1 MAFAVLTAAGAGK
14 AASAHA
20 ETQGERIVAIA
31 ASQAGKPYCW
41 AGGNQNGPT
50 QGTAEPGTGYACG
63 AGVVGFDCTGLT
75 IYAVFQATGIHEI
88 GWFSLLL
95 DGSGETLPESDEWHH
110 LNRARFYWQ
119 LAAFDS

>member
-1 MAFAVLTAAGAGK
+1 MRSRLSATTRAGRRLVWLLMAFAVLTAAGAGK

-75 IYAVFQATGIHEI
+75 IYAVFQATGI
-88 GWFSLLL
+88 LLPHN
-95 DGSGETLPESDEWHH
+95 GAQGVGT
-110 LNRARFYWQ
+110 RQ
-119 LAAFDS
+119 